1 MVVALSE
8 ARSEN
13 HERIQ
18 RSWMSR
24 VEPEEGLEPTTYC
37 LQNSYSAAELLRLA
51 RTTGSRTSKP
61 NCTKFGKKVLGQNS

>member
-37 LQNSYSAAELLRLA
+37 LQNSYSTTELLRHKVICLCRLLYKNNWPA
-51 RTTGSRTSKP
+51 M
-61 NCTKFGKKVLGQNS
+61 KFCER